1 MVYFKLEPE
10 SAGSNPGP
18 ACYGLGNTAPT
29 VTDANV
35 LLGRINSENPIG
47 GKLNKLDIEAAKRA
61 IKTEVADPLGIDV
74 FEAAD
79 AILRVAMER
88 WPTLSD

>member
-1 MVYFKLEPE
+1 MVTIGAGDGSIARVRGRFTSSWTG

-47 GKLNKLDIEAAKRA
+47 DKLNKLDVEAARCA
-61 IKTEVADPLGIDV
+61 IKTEVADPL
-74 FEAAD
+74 E
-79 AILRVAMER
+79 
-88 WPTLSD
+88 